1 MIIVISEHGHDCMIG
16 CLRQRFLCS
25 SSKSERFLK
34 LN

>member
-1 MIIVISEHGHDCMIG
+1 MIIVISEHGHDCVIG

-25 SSKSERFLK
+25 KSER